1 MRCCDVF
8 THMCVHAM
16 YNWVYMYVHLV
27 QYMYSYVHV
36 YMYIQLTSLLKLVR
50 KSSIVHEY
58 TPTLIVH
65 VAQRFFAKYSY
76 LLD

>member
-1 MRCCDVF
+1 MRSVVVCCCDVF
-8 THMCVHAM
+8 THMHVHAM
-16 YNWVYMYVHLV
+16 YNYVH
-27 QYMYSYVHV
+27 HV